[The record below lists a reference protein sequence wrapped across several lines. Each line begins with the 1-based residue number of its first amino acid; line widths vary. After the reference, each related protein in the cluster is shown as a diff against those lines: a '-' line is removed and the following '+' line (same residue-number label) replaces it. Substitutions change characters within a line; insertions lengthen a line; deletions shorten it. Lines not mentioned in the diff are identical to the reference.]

1 VFVRQATRSEMAVIS
16 RLPLLEKPILWLVTG
31 RFNEAQNGELD
42 LIDAVCLFAPDTV
55 RFENFFCRRA
65 GEVSFGSLVV
75 RGGPDC
81 GHGLRR
87 AVRTVGAQISEP

>member
-1 VFVRQATRSEMAVIS
+1 VTIIADPPE
-16 RLPLLEKPILWLVTG
+16 LPDDGGGWEPRFLKLLDK
-31 RFNEAQNGELD
+31 LD